1 MYQYKNYIDITSYSP
16 RYLIML
22 KYYATLYVW
31 ITVTKTTKIL
41 VPMLTTSVENET
53 IKWDGKSSDIWYC
66 RSIYSCGMFINPIIS
81 ITN

>member
-53 IKWDGKSSDIWYC
+53 IKWDGKSSDIWYY

>member
-53 IKWDGKSSDIWYC
+53 IKCNGKFSDIWYC